1 MSKLTTPLPPF
12 RVKLIILY
20 TKGNDQDNLKSLGWE
35 CILENKF
42 QSFVWYN
49 SLKVVF
55 VHCTDTVLTL
65 QLFGVVTVCLLGSLN
80 IFFVL
85 LFPSLY
91 RNKRRNGCWQQF
103 LSLVKSTRAF
113 KTKGNYPRSLQRFL
127 LNGEGDWSANENK
140 TGWELNC
147 KWMLLSVFC
156 CFMFFFSWW
165 KLIWGQVSFWHGT
178 ISPDCIWRHVLLRN
192 VMSFN
197 TFNTGFQSWN

>member
-20 TKGNDQDNLKSLGWE
+20 TKGNDQGNSKSLGWE
-35 CILENKF
+35 CILENHF
-42 QSFVWYN
+42 FVWYN

-85 LFPSLY
+85 LCPSLY

-140 TGWELNC
+140 TG
-147 KWMLLSVFC
+147 
-156 CFMFFFSWW
+156 
-165 KLIWGQVSFWHGT
+165 
-178 ISPDCIWRHVLLRN
+178 
-192 VMSFN
+192 
-197 TFNTGFQSWN
+197 